1 MGNHWVYCLYY
12 TFSSI
17 KKTKCLMKQFLLV
30 FVGGGLGSVFRFF
43 LSQISFFNFSKFPIS
58 TLLSNIIGCF
68 ILGLILGYAIKN
80 EQLNSPQTLLLAT
93 GFCGGLT
100 TFSTFAYENIS
111 MIKSGDISQI
121 FFYTFLSLLFGF
133 IAVFIGLQLSK

>member
-1 MGNHWVYCLYY
+1 
-12 TFSSI
+12 
-17 KKTKCLMKQFLLV
+17 MKQFLLV

-111 MIKSGDISQI
+111 MIKSGEISQI

-133 IAVFIGLQLSK
+133 IAIFIGLQLSK

>member
-12 TFSSI
+12 TSSGI

-111 MIKSGDISQI
+111 MIKSGEISQI